1 MDTQVSTNLLLA
13 EIEYAVTDTRRG
25 RWRRYLYPNGQLF
38 AEFVSHARLFG
49 MPVVHYTRGKCPETG
64 KRIVAKG
71 VIAVGRLAL
80 GIVAIGQASC
90 GVIAIGQ
97 ASVGV
102 LFGLG
107 QACLGMFAIGQLA
120 LATSFGVGQFATGYV
135 AIGQLAYGKYVLAQI
150 GFGQHVWDMRGAAP
164 AAVNFFQSFLP

>member
-1 MDTQVSTNLLLA
+1 MDAQASTNLLLT

-38 AEFVSHARLFG
+38 AEYVSHARLFG
-49 MPVVHYTRGKCPETG
+49 MPVLHYTRGKCPETG

-80 GIVAIGQASC
+80 GIIAIGQASC
-90 GVIAIGQ
+90 GVIALGQ

-102 LFGLG
+102 LLCLG

-120 LATSFGVGQFATGYV
+120 LAT
-135 AIGQLAYGKYVLAQI
+135 
-150 GFGQHVWDMRGAAP
+150 MRGAAP